1 MEKIT
6 KYFLVLFV
14 LIILLNNLFAQDNK
28 KKGIDAVKKGDYTT
42 GIQLLKDVVK
52 NDDDYDVNY
61 WYAYALFMTERYKEA
76 EKYFKRALEDDEE
89 GIDALKYLGDIKAI
103 EKDYKS
109 ADNYY
114 KKALKIN
121 PNYVPVLISQSKIYL
136 AQGKIDDAITI
147 LTNAEINDKNNV
159 DILVALGDAYYDRET
174 YKVAI
179 EKYKKALS
187 IKPKHAPA
195 FYGLG
200 RAYYKLYLITDDE
213 EKKKE
218 YYNESFKSYESAIS
232 ADPKFAEAYYEKGY
246 LLFIVGRNTM
256 AEENFTTYNEL
267 KPNSVRG
274 KYYLARTK
282 FNLKKYDE
290 AEMMFNEIINLD
302 TAYISEC
309 NRYLGKVYNE
319 KPANDSA
326 TIVQNYQKSLE
337 YYKKI
342 KENDLD
348 LDDYINFIEVYTN
361 KYVKNFEDALNY
373 YKKGV
378 ENYPQNGEMDFEMGR
393 GYFNNEISD
402 QAIAY
407 FEKAISKNYKNGA
420 VYLYL
425 GLSYN
430 YNKDYPN
437 AIKNLVISTEYKPT
451 SVAYIFIAKSYRALD
466 DKENAIKYY
475 EKTLEIEPDNQEAID
490 AIKVLKS
497 QKNG

>member
-1 MEKIT
+1 MEKII
-6 KYFLVLFV
+6 KYFLVLLV
-14 LIILLNNLFAQDNK
+14 LLFLFNNLFAQDNK
-28 KKGIDAVKKGDYTT
+28 KKGIEAVKKGDYTT

-61 WYAYALFMTERYKEA
+61 WYAYALFMTENYKEA
-76 EKYFKRALEDDEE
+76 EKYFKIALEDDDE

-103 EKDYKS
+103 QKDYKA
-109 ADNYY
+109 ADSYY

-121 PNYVPVLISQSKIYL
+121 PNYVPVLVSQSKIYL

-159 DILVALGDAYYDRET
+159 EILVALGDAYYDRET

-187 IKPKHAPA
+187 IKPKYAPA

-246 LLFIVGRNTM
+246 LLFIVGRYNL
-256 AEENFTTYNEL
+256 AEDAFSTYSEL
-267 KPNSVRG
+267 KPNSARG
-274 KYYLARTK
+274 KYYLARSK
-282 FNLKKYDE
+282 FNLRKYDD
-290 AEMMFNEIINLD
+290 AEKIFLGIINLD

-309 NRYLGKVYNE
+309 YRYLGKIYNE
-319 KPANDSA
+319 KPSNDSA
-326 TIVQNYQKSLE
+326 TVVENYKKSLN
-337 YYKKI
+337 YYEKI
-342 KENDLD
+342 KESDLD
-348 LDDYINFIEVYTN
+348 LDDYINFIEMYSN
-361 KYVKNFEDALNY
+361 KYVKDFDNALKY
-373 YKKGV
+373 YNKGV
-378 ENYPQNGEMDFEMGR
+378 GAYPQSGELDFEMGR
-393 GYFNNEISD
+393 GYFNNEILEP
-402 QAIAY
+402 AITY

-425 GLSYN
+425 GLAYN
-430 YNKDYPN
+430 YIKDYES
-437 AIKNLVISTEYKPT
+437 AIKNLLISTEYKPT

-466 DKENAIKYY
+466 DKDNAIKYY
-475 EKTLEIEPDNQEAID
+475 EKTLEVEPGNQEAID